1 MKKFRDIQDA
11 VENGEGLGDGVSLD
25 SIELRLCERKLS
37 LLKSRKESEL
47 EIRAKELRK
56 QSKNNALKM
65 EKQSQNYEMKF

>member
-1 MKKFRDIQDA
+1 MKSFRDIQEA
-11 VENGEGLGDGVSLD
+11 VESGEGLEDGRSIE

-56 QSKNNALKM
+56 QSKNHALKM